1 VVPQNVVSIRDDGPA
16 PSGTSSV
23 QAISEVQITG
33 SNTFVPPSQNL
44 TASAAAVQPDRL
56 RRFAQAQFSL
66 NLAHLRNGNLQTPD
80 LRYCSVVIGMLS
92 VKCPN
97 GSTVIKRNEQLSRRP
112 PFVAGFLGLQKT
124 TELVPLCKPLALY
137 ILSFKAQMDNS
148 FNSSGTEL
156 GTHSFAAAH
165 IL

>member
-1 VVPQNVVSIRDDGPA
+1 MPQNVVSIRDDSPA
-16 PSGTSSV
+16 ASGTSSL
-23 QAISEVQITG
+23 QAISEVQVTS
-33 SNTFVPPSQNL
+33 SNIFVPPSQNL
-44 TASAAAVQPDRL
+44 TARFVAVQPGRL
-56 RRFAQAQFSL
+56 GRFAQAQFSL

-112 PFVAGFLGLQKT
+112 PFVAGFLGLQRT
-124 TELVPLCKPLALY
+124 TELVPICKRLALY
-137 ILSFKAQMDNS
+137 ILSFKAQMDNNFS
-148 FNSSGTEL
+148 SSGTEL
-156 GTHSFAAAH
+156 GAHSFAAVH